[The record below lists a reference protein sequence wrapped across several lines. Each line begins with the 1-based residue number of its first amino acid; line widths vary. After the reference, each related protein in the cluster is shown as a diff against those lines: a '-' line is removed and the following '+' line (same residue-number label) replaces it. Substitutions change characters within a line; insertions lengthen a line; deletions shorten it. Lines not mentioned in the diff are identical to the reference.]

1 MDIITS
7 SEYYQRKLIFTNTKT
22 QNNAVIYEKILVDL
36 KKRADARGEVASFT
50 VQQIRTKFKRC
61 IGECKQAAMKIKN
74 ATGIECFQDE
84 KGFGKWF
91 NMLFPLVKTRDSC
104 QPDLAVEPS
113 SLNDLSEEEEVA
125 RTLEDFVPVKKI
137 KLPKKNNV
145 SDAIELLKRVVEQ
158 DPAKEL
164 ITFMREESEKARKH
178 ELALVELMLKH
189 GNTSQSNASS
199 PPQSNASPLQ
209 SNESPPQSQPIT
221 NPTTEQA
228 NTWNGSHQYFRFQSA
243 ENPQYPQSPGMLY
256 PPSDTRVYGNCF
268 IGPNRGTYFQE

>member
-1 MDIITS
+1 
-7 SEYYQRKLIFTNTKT
+7 
-22 QNNAVIYEKILVDL
+22 
-36 KKRADARGEVASFT
+36 
-50 VQQIRTKFKRC
+50 
-61 IGECKQAAMKIKN
+61 MKIRN
-74 ATGIECFQDE
+74 ATGIERFQDE

-125 RTLEDFVPVKKI
+125 RTLEDFVPIKKI

-199 PPQSNASPLQ
+199 PPQSNASPLH
-209 SNESPPQSQPIT
+209 T
-221 NPTTEQA
+221 
-228 NTWNGSHQYFRFQSA
+228 
-243 ENPQYPQSPGMLY
+243 
-256 PPSDTRVYGNCF
+256 V
-268 IGPNRGTYFQE
+268 